1 MVILLWFGAD
11 NVAAFAQQ
19 HDSEAVAT
27 ASPGRLETNL
37 LPEPLNLFDVS
48 TPGSPPFVLSIHRIR
63 HA

>member
-37 LPEPLNLFDVS
+37 RWSRINCSIFYTGLTSIRV
-48 TPGSPPFVLSIHRIR
+48 SIHRAR